1 MDIQAAKEL
10 VIKAGKEVVASGLI
24 ARTWGNISCRVSDTQ
39 FVITPSGRPYEG
51 LTPEE
56 IVLVNIADL
65 SYDGVLCLLDVD
77 NWKTECYEI
86 ATSKLRSILG
96 HRPDEEALFNNPNTL
111 QLLLSPFTDE
121 VMDRSDKAGYSDLVH
136 RCFPLMKGVYRASGA
151 QLRSIYKAYSREA
164 YLALLEKTESYSRDP
179 HDLPSSTFAPFLRK
193 IEERP

>member
-65 SYDGVLCLLDVD
+65 SYDGDV
-77 NWKTECYEI
+77 K
-86 ATSKLRSILG
+86 
-96 HRPDEEALFNNPNTL
+96 
-111 QLLLSPFTDE
+111 
-121 VMDRSDKAGYSDLVH
+121 
-136 RCFPLMKGVYRASGA
+136 
-151 QLRSIYKAYSREA
+151 
-164 YLALLEKTESYSRDP
+164 
-179 HDLPSSTFAPFLRK
+179 PSS
-193 IEERP
+193 

>member
-1 MDIQAAKEL
+1 MADFRL
-10 VIKAGKEVVASGLI
+10 VLIVEGNEEVNFLRIVNDYGRIKKGLSIEVINAEGV
-24 ARTWGNISCRVSDTQ
+24 GNI
-39 FVITPSGRPYEG
+39 PSLFDAYYR
-51 LTPEE
+51 
-56 IVLVNIADL
+56 DL